1 MKAPM
6 RVLVPI
12 LALGIA
18 GCTHVGT
25 GARQSAQHN
34 PWTQRGV
41 LRIAGR
47 QQPDTLNP
55 LLGTQTV
62 DFDLS
67 MFWAAYLFRYD
78 DHNRL
83 VPELAVREPTLQ
95 NGDISPDG
103 LSLTYR
109 LRRGVK
115 WQDGAPFTA
124 DDLIYTWRQIMDPK
138 NLVVTRLGYDV
149 ISSIDKRDKYTVVV
163 HLKRRF
169 APFVATFFALGTHP
183 DCILPKH
190 LLAKYPDINRIPYN
204 SLPVGTGP
212 FRIVSYEKGSLIRF
226 AANTAYWRGP
236 PKLRRIDY
244 HIIPSDNTIL
254 MMAQTHDIDFYYRAS
269 ETQASSLSSV
279 SGMRVVISSFIRF
292 ADLGLNAAAPA
303 LNNVR
308 VRRALAYAID
318 RRTLVDKVTHGIA
331 LRADS
336 DQPPFYW
343 AYNPHVRRYDYD
355 PKRASALL
363 DEAGWHAKSTGA
375 IREKDGQPLHL
386 TLVGFTGS
394 ATATE
399 AQTLVQQEWRDI
411 GIEVAIK
418 NYPSAQLYATR
429 GNGGVEQSGKFDVVF
444 ENWSNGNDP
453 DDSVL
458 FACAMA
464 PPAGWNIYH
473 FCDKA
478 VDEALQRGLSS
489 YAPAIRKAAY
499 ARVQE
504 TVAAQLP
511 IIVLWYQQ
519 DLSLINTDF
528 HNYKP
533 AHAST
538 PFWNTWEWS
547 T

>member
-1 MKAPM
+1 MKVPI
-6 RVLVPI
+6 RVLALI
-12 LALGIA
+12 LALCIF
-18 GCTHVGT
+18 GCTNIRT
-25 GARQSAQHN
+25 GERHTAQHN
-34 PWTQRGV
+34 PWTRPGI

-47 QQPDTLNP
+47 QQPDNLNP

-62 DFDLS
+62 DIDLS

-83 VPELAVREPTLQ
+83 APELAVREPTLQ

-103 LSLTYR
+103 LSVTYR

-124 DDLIYTWRQIMDPK
+124 DDLIYTWQQVMNPK
-138 NLVVTRLGYDV
+138 NLVVTRLGYEA
-149 ISSIDKRDKYTVVV
+149 INKIERRDSYTVVV
-163 HLKRRF
+163 HLRRRF

-204 SLPVGTGP
+204 NLPVGTGP
-212 FRIVSYEKGSLIRF
+212 FRIVSYEKGSLLRF
-226 AANTAYWRGP
+226 AANRSYWRGP
-236 PKLRRIDY
+236 PRLQRIDY

-254 MMAQTHDIDFYYRAS
+254 MMAQTHEIDFYFRAS
-269 ETQASSLSSV
+269 ETQASSLRSV
-279 SGMRVVISSFIRF
+279 SGMRVVISPFIRF
-292 ADLGLNAAAPA
+292 ADLGLNAAVPA
-303 LNNVR
+303 LKDVR

-318 RRTLVDKVTHGIA
+318 RGTLVKKVTHGIA

-343 AYNPHVRRYDYD
+343 TYNPRIARYDYD
-355 PKRASALL
+355 PKRAATLL
-363 DEAGWHAKSTGA
+363 DEAGWHVRSPGT
-375 IREKDGQPLHL
+375 IREKDGKPLRL

-394 ATATE
+394 TTATE
-399 AQTLVQQEWRDI
+399 AETLVQQEWRDV
-411 GIEVAIK
+411 GIELSIK
-418 NYPSAQLYATR
+418 NYPSAQLYATV
-429 GNGGVEQSGKFDVVF
+429 GSGGVEQSGKFDVVF

-453 DDSVL
+453 DDSLL
-458 FACAMA
+458 FSCTMA

-473 FCDKA
+473 FCNKA
-478 VDEALQRGLSS
+478 VDEALVQGLSS
-489 YAPAIRKAAY
+489 YEPASRKAAY

-504 TVAAQLP
+504 MVAAELP
-511 IIVLWYQQ
+511 IILLWYQQ